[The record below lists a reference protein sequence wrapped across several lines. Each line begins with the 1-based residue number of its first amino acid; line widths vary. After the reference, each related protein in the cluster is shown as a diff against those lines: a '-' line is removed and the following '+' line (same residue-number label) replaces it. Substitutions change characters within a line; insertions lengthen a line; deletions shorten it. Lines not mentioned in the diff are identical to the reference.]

1 MTIKIQTPSSGR
13 CYPETGVGMGGGID
27 ITAISRKAS
36 DEACYEYGTGLA
48 IEVPKGFAALLFPRS
63 SIFRVP
69 LQLSNSV
76 GVIDA
81 DYRGEIKAKFRRT
94 DGGEP
99 LYQPGDRIGQLVIIP
114 IPSVQYIEAKEL
126 SPSKRGTNG
135 YGSTGR

>member
-1 MTIKIQTPSSGR
+1 M
-13 CYPETGVGMGGGID
+13 
-27 ITAISRKAS
+27 
-36 DEACYEYGTGLA
+36 
-48 IEVPKGFAALLFPRS
+48 
-63 SIFRVP
+63 
-69 LQLSNSV
+69 
-76 GVIDA
+76 IDA

-114 IPSVQYIEAKEL
+114 VPSVNYIEVKEL